1 MQLRLFTC
9 TKKNIYLPTCNHK
22 CIKDFQEEVEHH
34 SQFLVCVC
42 VYVCVIILICNTTE
56 VVVGFLAFA
65 NTNSGRICNV
75 TPY

>member
-1 MQLRLFTC
+1 MQSQMHKRFSRGSGAPFT
-9 TKKNIYLPTCNHK
+9 I
-22 CIKDFQEEVEHH
+22 F
-34 SQFLVCVC
+34 SVC